1 MANKNIDCLYEEE
14 EKSKLIKTIKK
25 GTFIYYINVTDKKD
39 RINKFKI
46 RTIYDKDLVGVLN
59 AKALLVN
66 KKDFGIRFFLNEQDA
81 KRANKIWLSQFP
93 PK

>member
-1 MANKNIDCLYEEE
+1 MENNTIHCLYEKEE
-14 EKSKLIKTIKK
+14 QSKLIKTIKK
-25 GTFIYYINVTDKKD
+25 GTFIYYINVSDKKD
-39 RINKFKI
+39 RITKFKI
-46 RTIYDKDLVGVLN
+46 RTVYDRDLVGVLN
-59 AKALLVN
+59 DKALLVN

>member
-1 MANKNIDCLYEEE
+1 MGNNTIHCLYGKEEQ
-14 EKSKLIKTIKK
+14 SKLIKTIKK
-25 GTFIYYINVTDKKD
+25 GTFIYYINVSDKKD
-39 RINKFKI
+39 RITKFKI
-46 RTIYDKDLVGVLN
+46 RTVYDRDLVGVLN